1 MTLTAVGILLVVLC
15 TVIEGF
21 AQVFL
26 KKSVRP
32 GGTLRLWLALGTG
45 LFVVEALIYTG
56 ALRLLDVST
65 AYPIGSLSFVAVT
78 VLSHWLLKERITM
91 ERWVGVGLIL
101 AGATLVAARA

>member
-1 MTLTAVGILLVVLC
+1 MTLTAIGILLVVLC

-26 KKSVRP
+26 KKSALADGTIRP
-32 GGTLRLWLALGTG
+32 WLALGIG
-45 LFVVEALIYTG
+45 LFVAEALLYTG

-78 VLSHWLLKERITM
+78 LLSRWLLRERITA
-91 ERWVGVGLIL
+91 ERWVGVGLII
-101 AGATLVAARA
+101 AGASLIAAQA

>member
-1 MTLTAVGILLVVLC
+1 MTLTAAGILLVVLC

-26 KKSVRP
+26 KKSANP

-78 VLSHWLLKERITM
+78 VLSHWLLKERITA
-91 ERWVGVGLIL
+91 ERWVGVGLII